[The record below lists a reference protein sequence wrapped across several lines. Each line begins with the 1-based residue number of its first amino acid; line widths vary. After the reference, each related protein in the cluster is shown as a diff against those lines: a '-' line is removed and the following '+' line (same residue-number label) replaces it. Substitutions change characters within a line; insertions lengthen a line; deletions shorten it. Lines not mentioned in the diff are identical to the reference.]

1 MKCRLCGIEKDT
13 RRQMQGH
20 LMFQHKEE
28 YKQCQYNMD
37 RLVED
42 APPRVKE
49 AKKAAYQRK
58 QKQLT
63 KPAGFRLLN
72 SEDPTEANAIKAGF
86 LYTDGDNVF
95 TADDAKAEGWI

>member
-20 LMFQHKEE
+20 LMFSHKED
-28 YKQCQYNMD
+28 YKRAEFNMD
-37 RLVED
+37 RLVEG

-49 AKKAAYQRK
+49 AKKAQYERK
-58 QKQLT
+58 QKQLE
-63 KPAGFRLLN
+63 KPQGFRLLKR
-72 SEDPTEANAIKAGF
+72 EDPTELNAINAGF